1 MIYACTESFTYITH
15 FYQEQALEEILT
27 VFLDQ
32 TEKILQSPKKT
43 YSRIRGHF
51 LEILMEVL
59 DSNPSEEP
67 RIGNIP
73 LKESAAKISR
83 HKQAKSSDNIK
94 NRLRLASS
102 PDKKVL
108 K

>member
-1 MIYACTESFTYITH
+1 M
-15 FYQEQALEEILT
+15 EEIPT

-32 TEKILQSPKKT
+32 TEKILQSPNKT

-67 RIGNIP
+67 RIGKIP

-83 HKQAKSSDNIK
+83 HKQAKSYDNIK

-102 PDKKVL
+102 P
-108 K
+108 